1 MQTDG
6 DIQEVLGTKTD
17 DENFTNIST
26 NGITKTKQ
34 TSSCHNEGCANIVII
49 DEADKRAIRGVIS
62 RMASWMNSNDGPMP
76 ARRNQGLQKQNH
88 QYHGGLRRPFVTL
101 AYAQTL
107 DGMIAA
113 KLPITSTN
121 NKFLDKN
128 DCNSVA
134 NSTSNMKL
142 SSSQSMK
149 LTHFLRSCHDGILV
163 GGSTFAVDKPRLNVR
178 LTHEDYIMLNQDNGI
193 GESYDNDSHSDSGTN
208 IIRKDKQ
215 PIPIV
220 LDTHLNN
227 LQRVLWDDIL
237 GHDWRSKQDVE
248 VKTPRKIYIERVR
261 ANSLIICCSHEAVQ
275 RFTNI
280 LEEFHEHECQIEN
293 VAYDI
298 SIQKR
303 GYLTNRNEDRCGNKI
318 LSKQQSI
325 EVIIRVKSVRAPT
338 MGNSDRAHNNV
349 DGDINHDTS
358 HVARFFLL
366 PCPIDSSVNTLQLKY
381 VLHNLYTQFNI
392 NSLMVEGGSSIL
404 SSFMNSLSENHSRD
418 DPAFSA
424 ETSEPA
430 GMRSRRTLVD
440 CVCVTIAPAVLGGK
454 WGLPSLAGFNALRD
468 KANPHMVDFQ
478 DGHFVTLG
486 PDAIF
491 IGRVNVK

>member
-1 MQTDG
+1 
-6 DIQEVLGTKTD
+6 
-17 DENFTNIST
+17 
-26 NGITKTKQ
+26 
-34 TSSCHNEGCANIVII
+34 
-49 DEADKRAIRGVIS
+49 
-62 RMASWMNSNDGPMP
+62 MASWMNSNDGPMP

-88 QYHGGLRRPFVTL
+88 QYHGGLRRPFVTM

-121 NKFLDKN
+121 NKFRDKN

-178 LTHEDYIMLNQDNGI
+178 LTHEDYIMLNQDNGL
-193 GESYDNDSHSDSGTN
+193 GESYDNDSYSDSGTN

-280 LEEFHEHECQIEN
+280 LEEFHKHECQIEN

-303 GYLTNRNEDRCGNKI
+303 GYLTNRNEDRCGNEI

-430 GMRSRRTLVD
+430 GMRSRRSLVD